1 MFIIDTCLSHRP
13 HSGWSSTLWKR
24 ANFGLKTLMFRR
36 PFSTQSI
43 KKYQKVPSARLGDLG
58 VSIIIYNHETKSWA
72 RFTANSNKIVNQQM
86 PHLVWWTAP
95 KVQRSKFHKPQV
107 LHHVS
112 SLCQFGS
119 HLLFLQP
126 SCSGSA
132 IKRYG
137 RELLFAVH
145 AQNVTF

>member
-43 KKYQKVPSARLGDLG
+43 KKYQKVPSARLGD
-58 VSIIIYNHETKSWA
+58 NHETKSRA

-95 KVQRSKFHKPQV
+95 KVQRSKFRKPA
-107 LHHVS
+107 S
-112 SLCQFGS
+112 SLASCFFPLPVWFS
-119 HLLFLQP
+119 FTILTTILFVAAAP
-126 SCSGSA
+126 SKDMAESFCSLSML
-132 IKRYG
+132 KTW
-137 RELLFAVH
+137 LF
-145 AQNVTF
+145 NVL